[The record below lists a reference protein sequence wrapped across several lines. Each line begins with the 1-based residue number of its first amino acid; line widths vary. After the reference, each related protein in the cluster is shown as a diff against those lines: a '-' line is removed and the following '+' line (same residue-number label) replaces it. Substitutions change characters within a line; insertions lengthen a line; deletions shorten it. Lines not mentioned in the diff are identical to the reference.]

1 MWQIVLFRYVFH
13 EIFWGVVLWGYR
25 IVLRNCLGLDTG
37 AQGLLIGR
45 LVTMKAIYSKFLLV
59 QLKGF
64 GQIIAINI
72 FDALLNFFLRSLYVI
87 YDEWFMNMQV
97 RFSAKGFPELC
108 ALDRK
113 TSPAGFLYLSIYLT
127 RSDLPGAS
135 SALRVLRSCLQR
147 HSTATGRPRRSSRRR
162 RRAISDPTRPRPRP
176 WPPPLPFSSRGA
188 SSSSAISSLCMA
200 SP

>member
-1 MWQIVLFRYVFH
+1 MLFRYVFH

-72 FDALLNFFLRSLYVI
+72 FDAFAAPQYS
-87 YDEWFMNMQV
+87 
-97 RFSAKGFPELC
+97 
-108 ALDRK
+108 
-113 TSPAGFLYLSIYLT
+113 
-127 RSDLPGAS
+127 
-135 SALRVLRSCLQR
+135 R
-147 HSTATGRPRRSSRRR
+147 HLGR
-162 RRAISDPTRPRPRP
+162 
-176 WPPPLPFSSRGA
+176 
-188 SSSSAISSLCMA
+188 
-200 SP
+200 